1 MKKYREYSKQ
11 YSGLRNKRL
20 PISIIY
26 LFLFF
31 TFNVCCL
38 LSTVHAAENP
48 LDKMRDETI
57 AYFKPITGKVTMT
70 DEKKV
75 VVNVGIKDAVKKG
88 MRFNILKEE
97 APFIHP
103 VTKEPLGRIEV
114 LIGKLEIKDVNA
126 DSSSGIIIE
135 GKAQEGDKIRI
146 SEIKVNTLFCQSK
159 DADWNLSDSYYRTLK
174 ETGRLNLIDT
184 GIDTE
189 IPSEIIKEAKRL
201 NADVAILITSHKA
214 DAGTLLTQRLFWV
227 SDGLQFSEINTNI
240 DIAYTK
246 ELKFAEGFLPMQ
258 QGEASM
264 EIGVPVSAKLMTTAD
279 VDGDGKQEIV
289 FSTGKDVILYN
300 LGPDLQPALGG
311 IKIKG
316 KSTDNYVWID
326 SIDINKDGKDEIIL
340 TSMAGESVIVDDYGT
355 TKKGDSIVSYIYG
368 LKGNEFVLMYSG
380 PVFLRKM
387 GNGLIAQAYS
397 RSDGFVGDVFSVI
410 WEGGYKKGDPLKL
423 PKGVNIYDFV
433 YFNDQ
438 VKGRIIVAYD
448 EQGFLNAYDDKDFRI
463 WRSKDN
469 SGGFLTRFKKS
480 ASTTMVDKG
489 EWSMK
494 DRLFLRTKDILSV
507 KRIPLLE
514 IIKQIGYKNSQIR
527 RLWWNGFEMEEG
539 VLISNI
545 SGTVYDYAL
554 SGDKILVLS
563 RPPLGIKPK
572 NILQGESPMMTEL
585 SVYIDKGI

>member
-1 MKKYREYSKQ
+1 MKKYGIYSKEDLFQ
-11 YSGLRNKRL
+11 GNQKKYFAAV
-20 PISIIY
+20 Y
-26 LFLFF
+26 LFLIFL
-31 TFNVCCL
+31 VPVYCL

-48 LDKMRDETI
+48 LYKMRDETI

-70 DEKKV
+70 DGEKV

-103 VTKEPLGRIEV
+103 VTKEPLGRIEA

-146 SEIKVNTLFCQSK
+146 SEIKVNTLFFQSK

-184 GIDTE
+184 GMETE

-201 NADVAILITSHKA
+201 HADVALLITSHKT

-246 ELKFAEGFLPMQ
+246 ELKFAEGFLPLQ
-258 QGEASM
+258 QGGASIQ
-264 EIGVPVSAKLMTTAD
+264 IGVPVSAKLMTTAD

-289 FSTGKDVILYN
+289 FSNGKDVSLYT

-311 IKIKG
+311 IKITG
-316 KSTDNYVWID
+316 KNTDNHLWID
-326 SIDINKDGKDEIIL
+326 SIDINKDGKDEIIITL
-340 TSMAGESVIVDDYGT
+340 MAGDT
-355 TKKGDSIVSYIYG
+355 IVSYIYG
-368 LKGNEFVLMYSG
+368 LKGNEFVVIYKG
-380 PVFLRKM
+380 PVFLRKI

-397 RSDGFVGDVFSVI
+397 RGDGFDGDVFSVI
-410 WEGGYKKGDPLKL
+410 WEGGYKKGNPLKL
-423 PKGVNIYDFV
+423 PRGVNIYDFV
-433 YFNDQ
+433 YFDDPL
-438 VKGRIIVAYD
+438 KGRIIVAYD

-469 SGGFLTRFKKS
+469 SGGFLTRFKRS
-480 ASTTMVDKG
+480 APTVMIDKG

-494 DRLFLRTKDILSV
+494 DRLSLRSKDILSV

-514 IIKQIGYKNSQIR
+514 IIKQIGYKSSQIR
-527 RLWWNGFEMEEG
+527 RLWWNGFGMEEG
-539 VLISNI
+539 VLIDNI
-545 SGTVYDYAL
+545 SGTVFDYAL
-554 SGDKILVLS
+554 SGDKILILS
-563 RPPLGIKPK
+563 SPPFGIKPK
-572 NILQGESPMMTEL
+572 NILQGENPIMTEL

>member
-1 MKKYREYSKQ
+1 MKKYGIYSKEDLFQ
-11 YSGLRNKRL
+11 GNQKKYFAAV
-20 PISIIY
+20 Y
-26 LFLFF
+26 LFLIFL
-31 TFNVCCL
+31 VPVYCL

-48 LDKMRDETI
+48 LYKMRDETI
-57 AYFKPITGKVTMT
+57 AYFKPVTGKVTMT
-70 DEKKV
+70 DGENV

-103 VTKEPLGRIEV
+103 VTKEPLGRIEA

-146 SEIKVNTLFCQSK
+146 SEIKVNTLFFQSK

-184 GIDTE
+184 GMETE

-201 NADVAILITSHKA
+201 HADVALLITSHKT

-246 ELKFAEGFLPMQ
+246 ELKFAEGFLPLQ
-258 QGEASM
+258 QGGASIQ
-264 EIGVPVSAKLMTTAD
+264 IGVPVSAKLMTTAD

-289 FSTGKDVILYN
+289 FSNGKDVSLYT

-311 IKIKG
+311 IKITG
-316 KSTDNYVWID
+316 KNTDNHLWID
-326 SIDINKDGKDEIIL
+326 SIDINKDGKDEIIITL
-340 TSMAGESVIVDDYGT
+340 MAGDT
-355 TKKGDSIVSYIYG
+355 IVSYIYG
-368 LKGNEFVLMYSG
+368 LKGNEFVVIYKG
-380 PVFLRKM
+380 PVFLRKI

-397 RSDGFVGDVFSVI
+397 RGDGFDGDVFSVI
-410 WEGGYKKGDPLKL
+410 WEGGYKKGNPLKL
-423 PKGVNIYDFV
+423 PRGVNIYDFV
-433 YFNDQ
+433 YFDDPL
-438 VKGRIIVAYD
+438 KGRIIVAYD

-469 SGGFLTRFKKS
+469 SGGFLTRFKRS
-480 ASTTMVDKG
+480 APTVMIDKG

-494 DRLFLRTKDILSV
+494 DRLSLRSKDILSV

-514 IIKQIGYKNSQIR
+514 IIKQIGYKSSQIR
-527 RLWWNGFEMEEG
+527 RLWWNGFGMEEG
-539 VLISNI
+539 VLIDNI
-545 SGTVYDYAL
+545 SGTVFDYAL
-554 SGDKILVLS
+554 SGDKILILS
-563 RPPLGIKPK
+563 SPPFGIKPK
-572 NILQGESPMMTEL
+572 NILQGENPIMTEL

>member
-1 MKKYREYSKQ
+1 MKKYGIYSKEKLFQ
-11 YSGLRNKRL
+11 GTQKKYFAAGYFYLIFLL
-20 PISIIY
+20 PVY
-26 LFLFF
+26 
-31 TFNVCCL
+31 CL

-48 LDKMRDETI
+48 LYKMRDETI
-57 AYFKPITGKVTMT
+57 AYFKPVTGKVTMT
-70 DEKKV
+70 DGEKV

-103 VTKEPLGRIEV
+103 VTKEPLGRIEA

-146 SEIKVNTLFCQSK
+146 SETKVNTLFCQSK

-201 NADVAILITSHKA
+201 NADVALLITSHKA

-240 DIAYTK
+240 DIAYTR

-311 IKIKG
+311 IKITG
-316 KSTDNYVWID
+316 KSTDNHIWID

-340 TSMAGESVIVDDYGT
+340 TSMAGESVIIDDYGT
-355 TKKGDSIVSYIYG
+355 TKKGDAIVSYIYG
-368 LKGNEFVLMYSG
+368 LKGNEFVLIYSG

-397 RSDGFVGDVFSVI
+397 RGNGFVGDVFSVI

-423 PKGVNIYDFV
+423 P
-433 YFNDQ
+433 
-438 VKGRIIVAYD
+438 R
-448 EQGFLNAYDDKDFRI
+448 
-463 WRSKDN
+463 
-469 SGGFLTRFKKS
+469 
-480 ASTTMVDKG
+480 
-489 EWSMK
+489 
-494 DRLFLRTKDILSV
+494 
-507 KRIPLLE
+507 
-514 IIKQIGYKNSQIR
+514 
-527 RLWWNGFEMEEG
+527 
-539 VLISNI
+539 
-545 SGTVYDYAL
+545 
-554 SGDKILVLS
+554 
-563 RPPLGIKPK
+563 
-572 NILQGESPMMTEL
+572 
-585 SVYIDKGI
+585 

>member
-1 MKKYREYSKQ
+1 MEKYREYSKQ

-38 LSTVHAAENP
+38 LSAVHAAENP
-48 LDKMRDETI
+48 FYKMRDETI
-57 AYFKPITGKVTMT
+57 AYFKPVTGKVTMT
-70 DEKKV
+70 DGEKV
-75 VVNVGIKDAVKKG
+75 VVNVGIKDGVKKG
-88 MRFNILKEE
+88 MRFNVLKEE
-97 APFIHP
+97 APFRHP
-103 VTKEPLGRIEV
+103 VTKEPLGRMEA

-184 GIDTE
+184 GMETE
-189 IPSEIIKEAKRL
+189 IPSQIIEEAKRL
-201 NADVAILITSHKA
+201 KADVALLVTSHKT
-214 DAGTLLTQRLFWV
+214 DTGTLLTQRLFWV

-246 ELKFAEGFLPMQ
+246 ELKFAEGFLPLQ
-258 QGEASM
+258 QGGASIQ
-264 EIGVPVSAKLMTTAD
+264 IGVPVSAKLMTTAD
-279 VDGDGKQEIV
+279 IDGDGKREIV
-289 FSTGKDVILYN
+289 FSNGKDVSLYT

-311 IKIKG
+311 IKITG
-316 KSTDNYVWID
+316 KNTDNHVWID

-340 TSMAGESVIVDDYGT
+340 TSMEGGSFIVDDYGI
-355 TKKGDSIVSYIYG
+355 TKKGDAIVSYIYG
-368 LKGNEFVLMYSG
+368 LKGNEFVAIYKG
-380 PVFLRKM
+380 TVFLRKI

-397 RSDGFVGDVFSVI
+397 RGDGFDGDVFSVI
-410 WEGGYKKGDPLKL
+410 WEGGYKKGNPLKL

-433 YFNDQ
+433 YFDDPL
-438 VKGRIIVAYD
+438 KGRIIVAYD

-480 ASTTMVDKG
+480 TPTVMLDKG

-494 DRLFLRTKDILSV
+494 DRLFLRSKDILSV

-514 IIKQIGYKNSQIR
+514 IIKQLGYKSSQIR
-527 RLWWNGFEMEEG
+527 RLWWNGFGMEEG
-539 VLISNI
+539 VLIDNI
-545 SGTVYDYAL
+545 SGTLYDYAL
-554 SGDKILVLS
+554 SGDKIIVLS
-563 RPPLGIKPK
+563 SPPLGIKPK
-572 NILQGESPMMTEL
+572 NILQGENPIMTEL
-585 SVYIDKGI
+585 SVYIDKGN

>member
-1 MKKYREYSKQ
+1 MKKHGIYSKENLFQ
-11 YSGLRNKRL
+11 GNQKKYFAAVYFFLIFLL
-20 PISIIY
+20 PVY
-26 LFLFF
+26 CF
-31 TFNVCCL
+31 

-48 LDKMRDETI
+48 LYKMRDETI
-57 AYFKPITGKVTMT
+57 AYFKPVTGKVTMT
-70 DEKKV
+70 DGAKV

-103 VTKEPLGRIEV
+103 VTKEPLGRIEA

-184 GIDTE
+184 GMDTE

-201 NADVAILITSHKA
+201 HADVALLITSHKT

-246 ELKFAEGFLPMQ
+246 ELKFAEGFLPLQ
-258 QGEASM
+258 QGGASIQ
-264 EIGVPVSAKLMTTAD
+264 IGVPVSAKLMTTAD

-289 FSTGKDVILYN
+289 FSNGKDVSLYT

-311 IKIKG
+311 IKITG
-316 KSTDNYVWID
+316 KNTDNHLWID
-326 SIDINKDGKDEIIL
+326 SIDINKDGKDEIIITL
-340 TSMAGESVIVDDYGT
+340 MAGDTIL
-355 TKKGDSIVSYIYG
+355 SYIYG
-368 LKGNEFVLMYSG
+368 LKGNEFVVIYKG
-380 PVFLRKM
+380 PVFLRKI

-397 RSDGFVGDVFSVI
+397 RGDGFDGDVFSVI
-410 WEGGYKKGDPLKL
+410 WEGGYKKGNPLKL
-423 PKGVNIYDFV
+423 PRGVNIYDFV
-433 YFNDQ
+433 YFDDPL
-438 VKGRIIVAYD
+438 KGRIIVAYD

-469 SGGFLTRFKKS
+469 SGGFLTRFKRS
-480 ASTTMVDKG
+480 APTTMIDKG

-494 DRLFLRTKDILSV
+494 DRLSLRSKDILSV

-514 IIKQIGYKNSQIR
+514 IIKQIGYKSSQIR
-527 RLWWNGFEMEEG
+527 RLWWNGFGMEEG
-539 VLISNI
+539 VLIDNI
-545 SGTVYDYAL
+545 SGTVFDYAL

-563 RPPLGIKPK
+563 SPPFGIKPK
-572 NILQGESPMMTEL
+572 NILQGENPIMTEL

>member
-1 MKKYREYSKQ
+1 MKKHVIYSKEDLFQ
-11 YSGLRNKRL
+11 GNQKKYFATVC
-20 PISIIY
+20 
-26 LFLFF
+26 LFLIFLLP
-31 TFNVCCL
+31 VYCL
-38 LSTVHAAENP
+38 LSTVYAAENP
-48 LDKMRDETI
+48 LYKMRDETI

-70 DEKKV
+70 DGEKV
-75 VVNVGIKDAVKKG
+75 VLNVGIKDAVKKG

-97 APFIHP
+97 APFRHP
-103 VTKEPLGRIEV
+103 VTKEPLGRIEALV
-114 LIGKLEIKDVNA
+114 GKLEIKDVNA

-159 DADWNLSDSYYRTLK
+159 DTDWNLSDSYYRTLK

-184 GIDTE
+184 GIETE

-201 NADVAILITSHKA
+201 NADVALLITSHKT

-246 ELKFAEGFLPMQ
+246 ELKFAEGFLPLQ
-258 QGEASM
+258 QGGASIQ
-264 EIGVPVSAKLMTTAD
+264 IGVPVSAKLMTIAD

-289 FSTGKDVILYN
+289 FSNGKDVSFYT
-300 LGPDLQPALGG
+300 LGADLMPALGG
-311 IKIKG
+311 IKITG
-316 KSTDNYVWID
+316 KSSDSHVWID

-340 TSMAGESVIVDDYGT
+340 TSMAGDT
-355 TKKGDSIVSYIYG
+355 IVSYIYG
-368 LKGNEFVLMYSG
+368 LKGNEFVLLYKG
-380 PVFLRKM
+380 PVFLRKI
-387 GNGLIAQAYS
+387 GNGLIGQAYS
-397 RSDGFVGDVFSVI
+397 RRDGFDGDVFSVI
-410 WEGGYKKGDPLKL
+410 WEGGYKKGNPLKL

-433 YFNDQ
+433 YFDDPI
-438 VKGRIIVAYD
+438 KGRIIVAYD

-469 SGGFLTRFKKS
+469 SGGFITRFKKS
-480 ASTTMVDKG
+480 APTVMLDRG

-494 DRLFLRTKDILSV
+494 DRLSLRSKDILSV

-514 IIKQIGYKNSQIR
+514 IIKQIGYKSSQIR
-527 RLWWNGFEMEEG
+527 RLWWNGFVMEEG
-539 VLISNI
+539 VLIDNI

-554 SGDKILVLS
+554 SGNKIFVLS
-563 RPPLGIKPK
+563 SPPLGIKPK
-572 NILQGESPMMTEL
+572 NILQGESPIMTEL
-585 SVYIDKGI
+585 SVYTDKGI

>member
-1 MKKYREYSKQ
+1 MKKHKGYSKKDLFQ
-11 YSGLRNKRL
+11 GNQKKYLAAVYFFLIFLL
-20 PISIIY
+20 PVY
-26 LFLFF
+26 
-31 TFNVCCL
+31 CL
-38 LSTVHAAENP
+38 LSAVHADENP
-48 LDKMRDETI
+48 LYKMRDETI
-57 AYFKPITGKVTMT
+57 AYFKPVTGKVTMT
-70 DEKKV
+70 DGEKV

-88 MRFNILKEE
+88 MRFNVLKEE
-97 APFIHP
+97 APFRHP
-103 VTKEPLGRIEV
+103 VTKEPLGRIEA

-135 GKAQEGDKIRI
+135 GKAQEGDKIRV

-184 GIDTE
+184 GLETE

-201 NADVAILITSHKA
+201 NADVALLITSYKT

-227 SDGLQFSEINTNI
+227 SDGLQFSEINTDI
-240 DIAYTK
+240 DIAYAK
-246 ELKFAEGFLPMQ
+246 ELKFAEGFLPLQ
-258 QGEASM
+258 QGEASIK
-264 EIGVPVSAKLMTTAD
+264 IGVPVGAKLMTTAD

-289 FSTGKDVILYN
+289 FSNGKDISLYT
-300 LGPDLQPALGG
+300 LGYDLQPALGG
-311 IKIKG
+311 IKITG
-316 KSTDNYVWID
+316 KSADNHVWID
-326 SIDINKDGKDEIIL
+326 STDINKDGKDEIIL
-340 TSMAGESVIVDDYGT
+340 TAMAGDT
-355 TKKGDSIVSYIYG
+355 IVSYIYG
-368 LKGNEFVLMYSG
+368 LKGNEFVVIYNG
-380 PVFLRKM
+380 TVFLRKI

-397 RSDGFVGDVFSVI
+397 REDGFDGDVFSVI
-410 WEGGYKKGDPLKL
+410 WEGGYKKGNPLKL

-433 YFNDQ
+433 YFDDPL
-438 VKGRIIVAYD
+438 KGRIIVAYD

-480 ASTTMVDKG
+480 APTIMIDKG

-494 DRLFLRTKDILSV
+494 DRLFLRSKDILSV

-514 IIKQIGYKNSQIR
+514 IIKQIGYKSSQIR
-527 RLWWNGFEMEEG
+527 RLWWNGFGMEEG
-539 VLISNI
+539 VLIDNI
-545 SGTVYDYAL
+545 SGTVFDYAL

-563 RPPLGIKPK
+563 SPPFGIKPK
-572 NILQGESPMMTEL
+572 NILQGENPIITEL

>member
-1 MKKYREYSKQ
+1 MKKYGIYSKEDLFQ
-11 YSGLRNKRL
+11 GNQKKYFAAVYFFLICLL
-20 PISIIY
+20 PVY
-26 LFLFF
+26 
-31 TFNVCCL
+31 CL

-48 LDKMRDETI
+48 LYEMRDETI
-57 AYFKPITGKVTMT
+57 AYFKPVTGKVTMT
-70 DEKKV
+70 DGEKI

-103 VTKEPLGRIEV
+103 VTKEPLGKIEA

-146 SEIKVNTLFCQSK
+146 SEIKVNTLFYQSK

-184 GIDTE
+184 GIETE
-189 IPSEIIKEAKRL
+189 KPSEIIEEAKRL
-201 NADVAILITSHKA
+201 NADVALLITSHKT

-240 DIAYTK
+240 DIAYTR
-246 ELKFAEGFLPMQ
+246 ELKFAEGFLPLQ
-258 QGEASM
+258 QGGASIQ
-264 EIGVPVSAKLMTTAD
+264 IGVPVSAKLMTTAD

-289 FSTGKDVILYN
+289 FSNGKDVSLYT

-311 IKIKG
+311 IKITG
-316 KSTDNYVWID
+316 KNTDNHVWID
-326 SIDINKDGKDEIIL
+326 SIDINKDGKDEIIITL
-340 TSMAGESVIVDDYGT
+340 MAGDT
-355 TKKGDSIVSYIYG
+355 IVSYIYG
-368 LKGNEFVLMYSG
+368 LKGNEFVVIYKG
-380 PVFLRKM
+380 PVFLRKI

-397 RSDGFVGDVFSVI
+397 RGDGFDGDVFSVI
-410 WEGGYKKGDPLKL
+410 WEGGYKKGNPLKL
-423 PKGVNIYDFV
+423 PGGVNIYDFV
-433 YFNDQ
+433 YFNDPL
-438 VKGRIIVAYD
+438 KGRIIVAYD

-469 SGGFLTRFKKS
+469 SGGFLTRFKRS
-480 ASTTMVDKG
+480 APTAMIDKG

-494 DRLFLRTKDILSV
+494 DRLFLRSKDILSV

-514 IIKQIGYKNSQIR
+514 IIKQIGYKSSQIR
-527 RLWWNGFEMEEG
+527 RLWWNGFGMEEG
-539 VLISNI
+539 VLIDNI
-545 SGTVYDYAL
+545 SGKVFDYAL

-563 RPPLGIKPK
+563 SPPLGIKPK
-572 NILQGESPMMTEL
+572 NILQGENPIMTEL

>member
-1 MKKYREYSKQ
+1 
-11 YSGLRNKRL
+11 
-20 PISIIY
+20 
-26 LFLFF
+26 
-31 TFNVCCL
+31 
-38 LSTVHAAENP
+38 
-48 LDKMRDETI
+48 MRDETI
-57 AYFKPITGKVTMT
+57 AYFKPVTGKVTMT
-70 DEKKV
+70 DGEKV

-103 VTKEPLGRIEV
+103 VTKEPLGRIEA
-114 LIGKLEIKDVNA
+114 LIGKLEIKDVNT

-146 SEIKVNTLFCQSK
+146 SEIKVNTIFCQSK

-184 GIDTE
+184 SIETE

-201 NADVAILITSHKA
+201 NADVALLITSHKT
-214 DAGTLLTQRLFWV
+214 DAGTLLAQRLFWV

-246 ELKFAEGFLPMQ
+246 ELKFAEGFLPLQ

-264 EIGVPVSAKLMTTAD
+264 QIGVPVSAKLMTTAD

-289 FSTGKDVILYN
+289 FSNGKDVSLYT
-300 LGPDLQPALGG
+300 LGADLQPALGG
-311 IKIKG
+311 LKITG
-316 KSTDNYVWID
+316 KSTDNHVWID

-340 TSMAGESVIVDDYGT
+340 TSMAGDT
-355 TKKGDSIVSYIYG
+355 IVSYIYG
-368 LKGNEFVLMYSG
+368 LKGNEFVVLYKG
-380 PVFLRKM
+380 PVFLRKI
-387 GNGLIAQAYS
+387 GNGLLAQAYS
-397 RSDGFVGDVFSVI
+397 RGDGFDGDVFSVI
-410 WEGGYKKGDPLKL
+410 WEGGYKNGNPLKL
-423 PKGVNIYDFV
+423 PGGVNIYDFV
-433 YFNDQ
+433 YFDDPL
-438 VKGRIIVAYD
+438 KGRIIVAYD
-448 EQGFLNAYDDKDFRI
+448 EQGFLNAYDDKNFKI

-469 SGGFLTRFKKS
+469 SGGFLTRFKRS
-480 ASTTMVDKG
+480 APTVMIDKG

-494 DRLFLRTKDILSV
+494 DRLFLRSKDILSV

-514 IIKQIGYKNSQIR
+514 IIKLIGYKSSQIR
-527 RLWWNGFEMEEG
+527 RLRWNGFGMEEG
-539 VLISNI
+539 VLIDNI

-563 RPPLGIKPK
+563 SPPLGIKPK
-572 NILQGESPMMTEL
+572 NILQGENPIMTEL

>member
-1 MKKYREYSKQ
+1 MKKYGIYSKED
-11 YSGLRNKRL
+11 
-20 PISIIY
+20 
-26 LFLFF
+26 LFQGNQKKYFAAVYFF
-31 TFNVCCL
+31 LIFLVPVYCL

-48 LDKMRDETI
+48 LYKMRDETI

-70 DEKKV
+70 DGEKV

-103 VTKEPLGRIEV
+103 VTKEPLGRIEA

-146 SEIKVNTLFCQSK
+146 SEIKVNTLFFQSK

-184 GIDTE
+184 GMETE

-201 NADVAILITSHKA
+201 HADVALLITSHKT

-246 ELKFAEGFLPMQ
+246 ELKFAEGFLPLQ
-258 QGEASM
+258 QGGASIQ
-264 EIGVPVSAKLMTTAD
+264 IGVPVSAKLMTTAD

-289 FSTGKDVILYN
+289 FSNGKDVSLYT

-311 IKIKG
+311 IKITG
-316 KSTDNYVWID
+316 KNTDNHLWID
-326 SIDINKDGKDEIIL
+326 SIDINKDGKDEIIITL
-340 TSMAGESVIVDDYGT
+340 MAGDT
-355 TKKGDSIVSYIYG
+355 IVSYIYG
-368 LKGNEFVLMYSG
+368 LKGNEFVVIYKG
-380 PVFLRKM
+380 PVFLRKI

-397 RSDGFVGDVFSVI
+397 RGDGFDGDVFSVI
-410 WEGGYKKGDPLKL
+410 WEGGYKKGNPLKL
-423 PKGVNIYDFV
+423 PRGVNIYDFV
-433 YFNDQ
+433 YFDDPL
-438 VKGRIIVAYD
+438 KGRIIVAYD

-469 SGGFLTRFKKS
+469 SGGFLTRFKRS
-480 ASTTMVDKG
+480 APTVMIDKG

-494 DRLFLRTKDILSV
+494 DRLSLRSKDILSV

-514 IIKQIGYKNSQIR
+514 IIKQIGYKSSQIR
-527 RLWWNGFEMEEG
+527 RLWWNGFGMEEG
-539 VLISNI
+539 VLIDNI
-545 SGTVYDYAL
+545 SGTVFDYAL
-554 SGDKILVLS
+554 SGDKILILS
-563 RPPLGIKPK
+563 SPPFGIKPK
-572 NILQGESPMMTEL
+572 NILQGENPIMTEL

>member
-1 MKKYREYSKQ
+1 MKKHGIYSKENLFQ
-11 YSGLRNKRL
+11 GNQKKYFAAVYFFLIFLL
-20 PISIIY
+20 PIY
-26 LFLFF
+26 CF
-31 TFNVCCL
+31 

-48 LDKMRDETI
+48 LYKMRDETI
-57 AYFKPITGKVTMT
+57 AYFKPVTGKVTMT
-70 DEKKV
+70 DGAKV

-103 VTKEPLGRIEV
+103 VTKEPLGRIEA

-146 SEIKVNTLFCQSK
+146 SEIKVNTLFFQSK

-184 GIDTE
+184 GMETE

-201 NADVAILITSHKA
+201 HADVALLITSHKT

-246 ELKFAEGFLPMQ
+246 ELKFAEGFLPLQ
-258 QGEASM
+258 QGGASIQ
-264 EIGVPVSAKLMTTAD
+264 IGVPVSAKLMTTAD

-289 FSTGKDVILYN
+289 FSNGKDVSLYT

-311 IKIKG
+311 IKITG
-316 KSTDNYVWID
+316 KNTDNHLWID
-326 SIDINKDGKDEIIL
+326 SIDINKDGKDEIIITL
-340 TSMAGESVIVDDYGT
+340 MAGDTI
-355 TKKGDSIVSYIYG
+355 ISYIYG
-368 LKGNEFVLMYSG
+368 LKGNEFVVIYKG
-380 PVFLRKM
+380 PVFLRKI

-397 RSDGFVGDVFSVI
+397 RGDGFDGDVFSVI
-410 WEGGYKKGDPLKL
+410 WEGGYKKGNPLKL
-423 PKGVNIYDFV
+423 PRGVNIYDFV
-433 YFNDQ
+433 YFDDPL
-438 VKGRIIVAYD
+438 KGRIIVAYD

-469 SGGFLTRFKKS
+469 SGGFLTRFKRS
-480 ASTTMVDKG
+480 APTTMIDKG

-494 DRLFLRTKDILSV
+494 DRLSLRSKDILSV

-514 IIKQIGYKNSQIR
+514 IIKQIGYKSSQIR
-527 RLWWNGFEMEEG
+527 RLWWNGFGMEEG
-539 VLISNI
+539 VLIDNI
-545 SGTVYDYAL
+545 SGTVFDYAL

-563 RPPLGIKPK
+563 SPPFGIKPK
-572 NILQGESPMMTEL
+572 NILQGENPIMTEL